1 MTLAIIQARLGSTR
15 LPGKALRSLHGKPLI
30 AHVIERVRAA
40 TRVDRVTVAT
50 TDRPEDDAIE
60 ALARERG
67 VECFRGSERDVLD
80 RFYRAAVAA
89 GAAESDT
96 IVRIT
101 GDCPLQDPTV
111 IDEVVERLA
120 AQGVDYTSTPA
131 NYPEGL
137 DVEAFSFSAL
147 RTAQEEAVL
156 PSEREHVTP
165 YLKNHPER
173 FRGDIWTNGTVDDR
187 TMHWSVDTEADFQ
200 FVEKLFEALYREG
213 EIFGK
218 DEVLTY
224 LHAHPALLSVNAGGT
239 GYEGLAKSLEEDQEF
254 LKNDS

>member
-15 LPGKALRSLHGKPLI
+15 LPGKALCLLSGKPLL

-40 TRVDRVTVAT
+40 GRVDRVVVAT
-50 TDRPEDDAIE
+50 TDRPEDAAIE
-60 ALARERG
+60 TLAYELD

-80 RFYRAAVAA
+80 RFYRAAAA
-89 GAAESDT
+89 TGAVEGDT

-101 GDCPLQDPTV
+101 GDCPLQDPAV
-111 IDEVVERLA
+111 IDEVVARLA
-120 AQGVDYTSTPA
+120 SQSVDYTSTPA

-137 DVEAFSFSAL
+137 DVEAFSFDAL
-147 RTAQEEAVL
+147 RTAQEEATL

-173 FRGDIWTNGTVDDR
+173 FVCDTWTNGVVDDH
-187 TMHWSVDTEADFQ
+187 TMHWSVDTEADFA

-213 EIFGK
+213 ELFGK
-218 DEVLTY
+218 DEVLAY
-224 LHAHPALLSVNAGGT
+224 LHAHPNLLAINAGGT